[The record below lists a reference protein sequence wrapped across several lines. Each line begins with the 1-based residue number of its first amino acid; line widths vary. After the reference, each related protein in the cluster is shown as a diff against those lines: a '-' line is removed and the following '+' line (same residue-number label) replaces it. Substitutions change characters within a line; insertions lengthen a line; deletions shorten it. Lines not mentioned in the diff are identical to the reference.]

1 MSIENRIEVIR
12 QRLQEAFSPTQLE
25 VQDDSPQHTGHLGSQ
40 QGAGHY
46 TVIIAADCFKG
57 QSRVAAHRE
66 IYQVLQ
72 DLMRDDIH
80 ALKISILPK

>member
-12 QRLQEAFSPTQLE
+12 QRLQDAFAPTHLE
-25 VQDDSPQHTGHLGSQ
+25 VQDDSPQHIGHLGSQ

-46 TVIIAADCFKG
+46 TVIIAADCFKHK
-57 QSRVAAHRE
+57 SRVAAHRE

-72 DLMRDDIH
+72 DLMREDIH
-80 ALKISILPK
+80 ALKISILE